1 MKSLIK
7 GTQMN
12 LVQEVEEKI
21 TQMSRSE
28 RAELIDWIEN
38 FEADEWDKQIES
50 DILAGKLDDLGA
62 QALKDLELGNVR
74 PI

>member
-1 MKSLIK
+1 
-7 GTQMN
+7 MN